1 MHRETKTDTRLAVLL
16 AAFASIGAG
25 AIHVA
30 VVPNHWQEWPL
41 SGVFFAGLAAF
52 QLGWAAVIIR
62 WPRPTILGIG
72 LVANLGAMI
81 LWAVSRVWGV
91 PFGPHAGVPEAV
103 GAPGVLTM
111 VLEASILLGVTWSL
125 LPRHRSALLTT
136 GGYRFAVTGAALAML
151 MFMASGVITGLEHT
165 HSGAEGH
172 HGPNESS
179 QHDGDP
185 PKQSPKPEPSRP
197 NQPAEP
203 TQQAPTPTTQ
213 PPAEGSSDHDDGD
226 DHSHG

>member
-25 AIHVA
+25 VIHVA

-72 LVANLGAMI
+72 LIANLGAMT
-81 LWAVSRVWGV
+81 LWVVSRVWGV

-103 GAPGVLTM
+103 GVPGVVTM
-111 VLEASILLGVTWSL
+111 MLEASVLLGVTWSL
-125 LPRHRSALLTT
+125 LPRYRDALLTT

-151 MFMASGVITGLEHT
+151 MFMAPGVITGLEHS

-172 HGPNESS
+172 HGSSESS
-179 QHDGDP
+179 HHDGDSP
-185 PKQSPKPEPSRP
+185 TQSSKPKPSGP
-197 NQPAEP
+197 NQPVEP
-203 TQQAPTPTTQ
+203 KQQAPAPTTQ
-213 PPAEGSSDHDDGD
+213 PPAEGSSDHDDD
-226 DHSHG
+226 DHGHG